1 MDAAYA
7 AQSDMRSHTG
17 GTMLL
22 CWGTLYYKSTKK
34 LNTRSSTDA
43 EFVVLSEYLPYNLW
57 VVMFVNDQVCLLK
70 KNIIYQDI
78 DIAIELHEKF

>member
-1 MDAAYA
+1 MICAATQE
-7 AQSDMRSHTG
+7 AQCCCVGEHSIINPQ
-17 GTMLL
+17 
-22 CWGTLYYKSTKK
+22 KK